1 MEPYFIFILVLAPI
15 ILVVMIVYWSE
26 KKRRE
31 ELKKAAGRMG
41 YSFNPD
47 ADNNLLSSLN
57 ILKLF
62 SKGYGRKAYNIIKGE
77 MDRIHWTVFDYRY
90 TVGGGRSSTTYSQTV
105 ASAQLNGSNL
115 PSFSL
120 GPESF
125 FHKLGDI
132 LGYKDIDFKSS
143 PVFSGRYLLKGPDE
157 ASVRKL
163 FTPEILTFFENRKD
177 IINIEAAGSRIIIYR
192 NNKKVNPDGLRP
204 FISEASKIARML
216 AKDKGAF

>member
-1 MEPYFIFILVLAPI
+1 
-15 ILVVMIVYWSE
+15 YWSE
-26 KKRRE
+26 KKRKE
-31 ELKKAAGRMG
+31 ELKMAAGRMAF
-41 YSFNPD
+41 SFSPD
-47 ADNNLLSSLN
+47 GDNSLLSSLGV
-57 ILKLF
+57 LKLF

-105 ASAQLNGSNL
+105 ACAQLDVDL
-115 PSFSL
+115 PKFSL
-120 GPESF
+120 GAESF
-125 FHKLGDI
+125 FHKLGDV

-143 PVFSGRYLLKGPDE
+143 PVFSDRYLLKGPDE

-192 NNKKVNPDGLRP
+192 NNKKVNPDDMRS
-204 FISEASKIARML
+204 FISEASKIARMF
-216 AKDKGAF
+216 AKDKGTF

>member
-1 MEPYFIFILVLAPI
+1 MEPYFILILVLAPI
-15 ILVVMIVYWSE
+15 ILVVMIAYRSE

-31 ELKKAAGRMG
+31 ELKKSAGRMG
-41 YSFNPD
+41 FSFSPD
-47 ADNNLLSSLN
+47 SDNSLLSSLSA
-57 ILKLF
+57 LKLF

-105 ASAQLNGSNL
+105 ACAQVDSDL
-115 PSFSL
+115 PKFSL
-120 GPESF
+120 GAESF
-125 FHKLGDI
+125 FHKLGDV

-143 PVFSGRYLLKGPDE
+143 PVFSDRYLLKGPDE

-163 FTPEILTFFENRKD
+163 FTPEILSFFANRGD
-177 IINIEAAGSRIIIYR
+177 IVNVEAAGNRIIIYR
-192 NNKKVNPDGLRP
+192 NNKKINPDGLRS
-204 FISEASKIARML
+204 FISEASKIARMF

>member
-1 MEPYFIFILVLAPI
+1 MEPYLIFILVLAPVA
-15 ILVVMIVYWSE
+15 LVVMIAYRSE
-26 KKRRE
+26 KKRKE

-41 YSFNPD
+41 FSFSPD
-47 ADNNLLSSLN
+47 NDNSLLSSLSV
-57 ILKLF
+57 LKLF
-62 SKGYGRKAYNIIKGE
+62 SRGYGRKAYNIMKGE
-77 MDRIHWTVFDYRY
+77 MDRILWTVFDYRY

-105 ASAQLNGSNL
+105 ACAQVDGDL
-115 PSFSL
+115 PKFSL

-125 FHKLGDI
+125 FHRLGDV
-132 LGYKDIDFKSS
+132 LGYKDIDFESNR
-143 PVFSGRYLLKGPDE
+143 VFSDRYLLKGPDE

-192 NNKKVNPDGLRP
+192 NNKKVNPDNLRS